1 MKRIV
6 LLALLVMSA
15 FAQLW
20 AQVNDPVIMTIAGRQ
35 ITRSE
40 FEYSLNKNA
49 NSPASVTDEEIK
61 NYVDLFINYRLKV
74 QAALDAKLDT
84 LSSFQK
90 EYRTYRDVQLKAFVY
105 DSLYADS
112 VARSVYD
119 ALKASVGDDDLIQ
132 VSHIMLYVPQNSN
145 KSLLDEQK
153 LKIDSLYAVLAAGG
167 DFASLAK
174 QYSDDRGS
182 APEGGLLP
190 WVSPSQL
197 VPEFRDAAYA
207 LKPGEMSKPVLS
219 PAGYHIIYMHGR
231 KKLEPYEEKKA
242 EIIEIL
248 NERGLRE
255 DAAERAVSRMVT
267 EAGGSMT
274 REEILLKVQAKA
286 EAEDPNLKYLV
297 GEYYD
302 GLLLYEAS
310 NRMVWKEAAVDE
322 KGLEA
327 YFNANKSKYKWDSPK
342 MRGYVYRARSKAML
356 KNITKIVK
364 RCTSDEGLAMLKEQL
379 PADSMKF
386 VKVHFG
392 VYKQGDDPIVD
403 YLKFKNG
410 KEPKP
415 NKVLPYY
422 GATGKIQK
430 QPASYIDV
438 KAQVVSDY
446 QDQREKDW
454 VNDLRKKY
462 KYNVDESVLKTVNK
476 HN

>member
-6 LLALLVMSA
+6 LLAFITMSA

-20 AQVNDPVIMTIAGRQ
+20 AQASDPVIMTIAGREV
-35 ITRSE
+35 TRSE

-49 NSPASVTDEEIK
+49 DSPASVTEAEIK
-61 NYVDLFINYRLKV
+61 DYVDLFINYRLKV

-90 EYRTYRDVQLKAFVY
+90 EYRTYRDVQLKSQVY
-105 DSLYADS
+105 DSIYADS
-112 VARSVYD
+112 VARAVYATLEESV
-119 ALKASVGDDDLIQ
+119 AGQDLIQ
-132 VSHIMLYVPQNSN
+132 VSHILLYVPQNSN
-145 KSLLDEQK
+145 KSFLDEQK
-153 LKIDSLYAVLAAGG
+153 VKIDSLYAVLKAGA

-182 APEGGLLP
+182 AADGGMLP

-207 LKPGEMSKPVLS
+207 LKPGEMSEPVLS
-219 PAGYHIIYMHGR
+219 PAGYHIILMHGR
-231 KKLEPYEEKKA
+231 KPLEPYAEKKA
-242 EIIEIL
+242 ELLEIL
-248 NERGLRE
+248 NNNGLRE
-255 DAAERAVSRMVT
+255 DAAERMVSRMVA
-267 EAGGSMT
+267 EAGGQMT
-274 REEILLKVQAKA
+274 REDILLKVQAKA
-286 EAEDPNLKYLV
+286 EAENPTFKYLIA
-297 GEYYD
+297 EYYD

-310 NRMVWKEAAVDE
+310 NRMVWQAAAADE
-322 KGLEA
+322 DGLER
-327 YFNANKSKYKWDSPK
+327 YFKANKSKYQWQEPK
-342 MRGYVYRARSKAML
+342 MRGYVYRARSKTML
-356 KNITKIVK
+356 KKIGK
-364 RCTSDEGLAMLKEQL
+364 ILKGCQSDEGLALLKEQL

-392 VYKQGDDPIVD
+392 VYKQGDDQVVD
-403 YLKFKNG
+403 FLKFKTG
-410 KEPKP
+410 QEPRP

-422 GATGKIQK
+422 GAIGKVLK

-446 QDQREKDW
+446 QDQQEKDW
-454 VNDLRKKY
+454 IINLRKKY
-462 KYNVDESVLKTVNK
+462 KVSIDQTVLNTVNK